1 MSHQCNHI
9 ILSTVVQSLP
19 PEATDP
25 SHIQAINKLKIMK
38 TSSSD
43 AGLPIYS
50 KVAAAGL
57 AGMTADLC
65 TYPLDTIKVW
75 LMVRKTG
82 SETVEA
88 AVPKSPAPKMVTT
101 RTKSLVAPTSKMRK
115 VIKVIRHG
123 TLAKSSLSSSVQ
135 PIVKKLIPIEKSKKR
150 VVLKDG
156 TTKKITVTKLAQ
168 SKYNPKSSVSA
179 KQNVKHMHIAANQG
193 KQSIPKMGAISVI
206 RQNIAANGFKG
217 LYGGITAGLQRQVAF
232 CAVRIGCYDSIK
244 GFYSNLL
251 PASPD
256 SKQIPQR
263 ILAGTTSAML
273 AVTMFQPTDV
283 VKIRMQA
290 QTGMPPEMRRYKNS
304 FQAYRHLYNGGFTEA
319 WRGLKANQFR
329 LAVVNVSELVT
340 YDVAKD
346 TLIGSKLMEDN
357 SSCHFV
363 SAALAGLFTTL
374 VASPIDV
381 VKTRLMN
388 SPGGSGTI
396 FSVAKTMLFKE
407 GITSFYKG
415 VLPSYLR
422 LGSWNIVMF
431 MSYEQY
437 KKAFQPTWIRED
449 ITLEP
454 RVVKPMLPT
463 TQTVSCEIA
472 KPRATN
478 C

>member
-1 MSHQCNHI
+1 
-9 ILSTVVQSLP
+9 
-19 PEATDP
+19 
-25 SHIQAINKLKIMK
+25 MK
-38 TSSSD
+38 TSSSSD
-43 AGLPIYS
+43 VGLPIYS
-50 KVAAAGL
+50 KIAAAGL

-75 LMVRKTG
+75 LMVRKNG
-82 SETVEA
+82 ADTVEA
-88 AVPKSPAPKMVTT
+88 AVSSPKNAVPKMVTN
-101 RTKSLVAPTSKMRK
+101 RTKSMVAPTIKLKKIIK
-115 VIKVIRHG
+115 VIKPG
-123 TLAKSSLSSSVQ
+123 SLAQSPLTSSVR
-135 PIVKKLIPIEKSKKR
+135 PIVKKLIPVEKTRKR
-150 VVLKDG
+150 VVFKDG

-168 SKYNPKSSVSA
+168 SKYSPKSSVGG
-179 KQNVKHMHIAANQG
+179 KQKTHVKHMHIAATQGSLNQAV
-193 KQSIPKMGAISVI
+193 PKMGAISII
-206 RQNIAANGFKG
+206 RQNIASNGFRG

-232 CAVRIGCYDSIK
+232 CSVRIGCYESIK
-244 GFYSNLL
+244 EFYSDLL

-273 AVTMFQPTDV
+273 AVTLFQPTDV

-290 QTGMPPEMRRYKNS
+290 QTGMAPELRRYKNS
-304 FQAYRHLYNGGFTEA
+304 FQAYRHLYKGGFSEA

-340 YDVAKD
+340 YDVTKD
-346 TLIGSKLMEDN
+346 TLINNKLMEDN
-357 SSCHFV
+357 SRCHFV

-381 VKTRLMN
+381 VKTRVMN
-388 SPGGSGTI
+388 SAGGSGTI
-396 FSVAKTMLFKE
+396 FSIAKQMLFKE

-431 MSYEQY
+431 MTYEQY
-437 KKAFQPTWIRED
+437 KKVFQPSWQKENIV
-449 ITLEP
+449 LEPP
-454 RVVKPMLPT
+454 RVVRPA
-463 TQTVSCEIA
+463 TQTVSCEMT